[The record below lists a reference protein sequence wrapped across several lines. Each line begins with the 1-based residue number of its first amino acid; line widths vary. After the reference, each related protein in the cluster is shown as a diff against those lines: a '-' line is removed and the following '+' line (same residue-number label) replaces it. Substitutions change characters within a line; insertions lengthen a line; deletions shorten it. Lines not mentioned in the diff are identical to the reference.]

1 MPSIRYGRMKLAEM
15 MPAEYNP
22 RKDLRPEDT
31 EWEKI
36 ERSIKSFGMVEPIVY
51 NERSGRIVGGHQR
64 AKILANMGEE
74 EADVSIVDLDD
85 EQEKILCVKLNKVQG
100 YWDSTKLA
108 ELLTEIKDTCGTIE
122 ETGFDEWELENL
134 TRSYDHIEDLL
145 ETDFSDVGKH
155 ELTKFAVTFTFPI
168 DSKEDIDRYI
178 AENSKAALNE
188 IVIKQVEMGGY

>member
-15 MPAEYNP
+15 VPAEYNP

-108 ELLTEIKDTCGTIE
+108 ELLTEIKDTCGTIA

-155 ELTKFAVTFTFPI
+155 ELTKFAVTFTFPL